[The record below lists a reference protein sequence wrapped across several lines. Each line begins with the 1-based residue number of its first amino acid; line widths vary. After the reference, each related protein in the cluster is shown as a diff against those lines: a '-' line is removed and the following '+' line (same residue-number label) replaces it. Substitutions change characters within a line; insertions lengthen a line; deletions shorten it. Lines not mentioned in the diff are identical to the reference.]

1 MRITDIELH
10 EIHPP
15 IPAWNR
21 NAMRLFSGNGWDART
36 IIVLHTDTGLE
47 GIAEAE
53 GPPRESLVQEVEQLR
68 GTNPCCWLGHPQL
81 NIWVAPAIYDLV
93 GKANDVPAYQLLG
106 PKVRSWVPVS
116 SWTVSQTPALMARE
130 AQDAAEHG
138 HTWLKFHTSH
148 LHNVIDQTRAIQEVV
163 PQGFKLHYDVN
174 FDNTVDQILT
184 LARELARFPV
194 AGMIEDPLRTHDM
207 EGHKLLRAKCPLP
220 IIFHHCPLGGR
231 EAMMG
236 IADGYMLGHAPV
248 RHTIRRAGLF
258 EAANVPFM
266 TQNNGGNIT
275 LAMVVHMAAAFERA
289 TLHHVT
295 LGRMWAEDVVRPTFK
310 VVGGQVQVPEA
321 PGLGLTLDREALE
334 RLKAMEVEPLPRALI
349 RISHGRG
356 YTTYARP
363 PVASLPRDC
372 ASMLAGVGEG
382 YNLPVDQDSFFDDG
396 SERFAA
402 LWERTGEGLVTE
414 VE

>member
-1 MRITDIELH
+1 
-10 EIHPP
+10 
-15 IPAWNR
+15 
-21 NAMRLFSGNGWDART
+21 
-36 IIVLHTDTGLE
+36 
-47 GIAEAE
+47 
-53 GPPRESLVQEVEQLR
+53 
-68 GTNPCCWLGHPQL
+68 
-81 NIWVAPAIYDLV
+81 
-93 GKANDVPAYQLLG
+93 
-106 PKVRSWVPVS
+106 
-116 SWTVSQTPALMARE
+116 
-130 AQDAAEHG
+130 
-138 HTWLKFHTSH
+138 
-148 LHNVIDQTRAIQEVV
+148 
-163 PQGFKLHYDVN
+163 
-174 FDNTVDQILT
+174 
-184 LARELARFPV
+184 
-194 AGMIEDPLRTHDM
+194 
-207 EGHKLLRAKCPLP
+207 
-220 IIFHHCPLGGR
+220 
-231 EAMMG
+231 MMG

-248 RHTIRRAGLF
+248 GHTIRRAGLF

-295 LGRMWAEDVVRPTFK
+295 LSRMWAEDVVRPTFE

-382 YNLPVDQDSFFDDG
+382 YDLPVDQDSFFDDG